1 MTDRLGRLVTSA
13 ALMIGLTAG
22 WARSTDTCPIGSRRR
37 GNGAWRLD
45 RRRRYIV
52 RHSCH
57 ARWDRRLAHHPLG
70 DGRGARRVVRARRRL
85 GRSQCGR
92 RRARERRAEGTDD
105 TVRRPRI
112 RSVSRDD
119 RQRGHRLELLP
130 HANATSLGG
139 RHQPSDVHRS
149 CLARQRRGGRHQ
161 TSQHQRPS

>member
-13 ALMIGLTAG
+13 GARDWAG
-22 WARSTDTCPIGSRRR
+22 RWIREGTDTCPIGSRRR

-52 RHSCH
+52 RHQL
-57 ARWDRRLAHHPLG
+57 APRWDRRLAHHPLG
-70 DGRGARRVVRARRRL
+70 DGRGTRRVVRARRRL

-119 RQRGHRLELLP
+119 RQRCHRLELLP
-130 HANATSLGG
+130 HAIATSLGG
-139 RHQPSDVHRS
+139 LHRPSNVHRS
-149 CLARQRRGGRHQ
+149 GLARQRRGGRHQ